1 MELLYVWIEDYKNIH
16 HQGFNFSS
24 KYRFHFHFESGEI
37 SYEMQNDTLTH
48 FFPKNINNVTAL
60 IGENGSGKSSIIE
73 IIRDIIPLF
82 NIEEAGKFVVVIK
95 FYEYYLIPF
104 VEDNSALSIDNA
116 SEIIHSSYLDEVYLD
131 KENCINSNIVYY
143 SNVFDGSL
151 HKIEDELN
159 ISTNYIVNNALSIDK
174 YRSDEIEGNLNFI
187 YDSRIPV
194 PFITPRVL
202 TLSLLDLY
210 ELITQHYI
218 SRKKL
223 TEKNKMKSY
232 EISLDAFFINLQKK
246 IMLLDSST
254 LDEWKSYLKIYFTFI
269 VFSSL
274 DLEDADL
281 ETQNNIIDSFKNNSD
296 PSHVILFYF
305 KKYYQFSKPTISEK
319 LENMISFIDDI
330 SDKNFITFEMEE
342 INIHIEK
349 KELTKKFL
357 NLFRELQTVS
367 TVNFFT
373 FNWIQMSSGEK
384 AWLNLYSRFW
394 KVKNEIDS
402 IGDYGT
408 IPIKDLIVI
417 IDEGETYYH
426 PAWQKAYLNN
436 LFDLLNHIFDKMQ
449 IHVIVSS
456 NSPFIASDLP
466 SSHILFLEKGKDGK
480 FSDGMKKL
488 GKCIVVD
495 GLKDKKQTFGAN
507 IHTLLSNSFFLQ
519 DGLMGDFAKTKINQI
534 VNFYKKVKQEE
545 SKSKPDFSLLKNE
558 YSESKKGSQ
567 SKQESFWNIQKIIG
581 EDYLAQIIKNHL
593 EELDLILLN
602 QIPSNE
608 VRLEQLLKLHDI
620 TLVEK
625 VMNKLKK
632 SNEDKQIEK

>member
-1 MELLYVWIEDYKNIH
+1 MELLYIWIEDYKNIH
-16 HQGFNFSS
+16 HQGFNFSP
-24 KYRFHFHFESGEI
+24 KYRFEFDYESGEI
-37 SYEMQNDTLTH
+37 FYKMQDDSLKH
-48 FFPKNINNVTAL
+48 FFPNNINNVTAL

-82 NIEEAGKFVVVIK
+82 NIEEAGKFVVIIK

-104 VEDNSALSIDNA
+104 LEDNTTLSIENA
-116 SEIIHSSYLDEVYLD
+116 TEIIHSSHLDEVYAD
-131 KENCINSNIVYY
+131 SDNCRNSNIIYY

-159 ISTNYIVNNALSIDK
+159 ISTNHIVNNAVSMDT
-174 YRSDEIEGNLNFI
+174 YRFDEIEGNLNFI
-187 YDSRIPV
+187 YDSRISV
-194 PFITPRVL
+194 PFITPKKL
-202 TLSLLDLY
+202 TLSLIDLY
-210 ELITQHYI
+210 DILENHYI
-218 SRKKL
+218 PEKKL
-223 TEKNKMKSY
+223 LRKHKLKDY
-232 EISLDAFFINLQKK
+232 EVYLDIFFINLKNE
-246 IMLLDSST
+246 ITILDLST
-254 LDEWKSYLKIYFTFI
+254 PEGLKSYLKIYFTFLE
-269 VFSSL
+269 FSSL
-274 DLEDADL
+274 DLIEVDL
-281 ETQNNIIDSFKNNSD
+281 GIQNNIIDSFKNYID
-296 PSHVILFYF
+296 PIQNVLSYF
-305 KKYYQFSKPTISEK
+305 KKYYPIPNSTISEK
-319 LENMISFIDDI
+319 LENMIRFIDDI
-330 SDKNFITFEMEE
+330 NDKNFLTFEMEE
-342 INIHIEK
+342 IKIHIEK
-349 KELTKKFL
+349 KDLTTKFL
-357 NLFRELQTVS
+357 TLYRELQTVS

-408 IPIKDLIVI
+408 VPVKELIVI

-436 LFDLLNHIFDKMQ
+436 LFDLLNHIFDKMH
-449 IHVIVSS
+449 IHVILTS

-480 FSDGMKKL
+480 FSDGTKKL
-488 GKCIVVD
+488 GKCIVID

-519 DGLMGDFAKTKINQI
+519 DGLMGDFAKIKINQI
-534 VNFYKKVKQEE
+534 IIFYKRVKEE
-545 SKSKPDFSLLKNE
+545 VKDKQDLSGLKKE
-558 YSESKKGSQ
+558 YSERKKGMQ
-567 SKQESFWNIQKIIG
+567 SKREAFWNIQNIIG
-581 EDYLAQIIKNHL
+581 EEYLAIIIKNHL

-608 VRLEQLLKLHDI
+608 DRLEQYLKLQDI

-632 SNEDKQIEK
+632 SYEDKQIEK